1 MSGMWQQWG
10 TGWAIAAG
18 LLMSPAVGVA
28 QTPAPAPNAA
38 AKPVP
43 LFDRYMLAGY
53 AATNQRNHQT
63 ALIYFKRAL
72 DERPDDP
79 YALQAIRN
87 VESYL
92 GKATA
97 GTVETVPSP
106 PSVTSPTG
114 TNSPPVTRSAPV
126 PTVVVPPLNPSAKP
140 TQPIATQPTPA
151 KPPTTQ
157 PTPAKPTPA
166 KPAPAKPALTQ
177 PTPAKPATS
186 PGSPK
191 PTATKPTPA
200 KPAAKPNQPTQLTPP
215 RSLPAPQPPATAG
228 KPPTAVVIV
237 PAARPS
243 EAFSEQ
249 QAIALINRWLQ
260 AKAEVF
266 APPYDQQQVVDLTT
280 GELLASLMRP
290 NGVLNWLKTNR
301 AYFQYGVQKV
311 DGVER
316 FAVARERATMEIN
329 LTEERTLYL
338 NGVIDPTRTD
348 FSSQRVRFTFV
359 VDNGIWKIA
368 DYKTVAGSL
377 LERSILTPTAGI
389 Q

>member
-1 MSGMWQQWG
+1 MSGMWQKWG
-10 TGWAIAAG
+10 MGWAIAAG
-18 LLMSPAVGVA
+18 LGLMLSPEIGVA
-28 QTPAPAPNAA
+28 QTPTPAPNAA

-43 LFDRYMLAGY
+43 LFDRYMQAGY
-53 AATNQRNHQT
+53 AATNQRDHQT

-97 GTVETVPSP
+97 GMVETVPSP
-106 PSVTSPTG
+106 PTGSSPSPVTNP
-114 TNSPPVTRSAPV
+114 PPVTNPAPV
-126 PTVVVPPLNPSAKP
+126 PTVVVPPLNAPAKPSTPPAQPTATKPTPAPAKP
-140 TQPIATQPTPA
+140 TTA
-151 KPPTTQ
+151 Q

-166 KPAPAKPALTQ
+166 K

-191 PTATKPTPA
+191 PTATKPTA
-200 KPAAKPNQPTQLTPP
+200 KPAANPNQPTQLTPP
-215 RSLPAPQPPATAG
+215 RSLPTPQPTAPAG
-228 KPPTAVVIV
+228 KPPTAIVIV
-237 PAARPS
+237 PAARPAD
-243 EAFSEQ
+243 AFNEQ

-260 AKAEVF
+260 AKGEVF

-280 GELLASLMRP
+280 GELLAALMRP

-316 FAVARERATMEIN
+316 FAVARDRATMEIN

-348 FSSQRVRFTFV
+348 FTSQRVRFTFV
-359 VDNGIWKIA
+359 VDNGTWKIA